1 MDLKEEVTLHKTC
14 WWKLEKEIADD
25 PPSDRLTLVFL
36 FHSTLPFIF
45 SEINLF
51 FRMFEF
57 RIFECLYIFLGWE
70 SGHQLTTYI
79 TVGTWRSFNMRTVAY
94 RGMVCHT
101 LSVRW
106 HLQNLFS
113 CFWQHF
119 CPIVSFFI
127 CRNLNLASFKKDIF
141 VKKGYFSLTRSI
153 SVVMKWAFLV

>member
-1 MDLKEEVTLHKTC
+1 MKTREGNC
-14 WWKLEKEIADD
+14 GWSALGPLDAGIFV
-25 PPSDRLTLVFL
+25 SFYTTIYFFGNR
-36 FHSTLPFIF
+36 FIF
-45 SEINLF
+45 SNVYISVNTI
-51 FRMFEF
+51 FEF
-57 RIFECLYIFLGWE
+57 LYIFLGWE

-101 LSVRW
+101 LPVRR

>member
-1 MDLKEEVTLHKTC
+1 MKTREGNC
-14 WWKLEKEIADD
+14 GWSALGSLDAGIFVSFYTTIYFFGNK
-25 PPSDRLTLVFL
+25 
-36 FHSTLPFIF
+36 FIF
-45 SEINLF
+45 SNVYISVNT
-51 FRMFEF
+51 
-57 RIFECLYIFLGWE
+57 IFECLYIFLGWE
-70 SGHQLTTYI
+70 SGHQLATYI

-94 RGMVCHT
+94 REMVCHT
-101 LSVRW
+101 LSVRR

-113 CFWQHF
+113 CFWKHF